1 MKPSLSI
8 IVPTLQEEQG
18 IAKRIALLAQAENV
32 EIIVC
37 DGGSRDQTVAE
48 AKKHANLVLE
58 GSKGRSRQMN
68 LGASHASS
76 EYLLF
81 LHADCSPAHGFVQV
95 IQEALSNPKTIAG
108 CFKMKVHGGG
118 LAYRCIEKAASARVK
133 ILKLIYGDQGMFL
146 RKSDFERLG
155 GFPDL
160 DFMED
165 LFFSRALAR
174 QGSLRVVN
182 FPIEVSARRWQ
193 KHGIIRQS
201 IRNWTLTILAFL
213 GVHPNKLARFYPA
226 TR

>member
-48 AKKHANLVLE
+48 AKKYAHQVLI
-58 GSKGRSRQMN
+58 SPPGRSRQMN
-68 LGASHASS
+68 LGAKNASS

-81 LHADCSPAHGFVQV
+81 LHADCSPAHGFVRV

-108 CFKMKVHGGG
+108 CFQMKVPGSGFS
-118 LAYRCIEKAASARVK
+118 YRCIEKAASARVK

-155 GFPDL
+155 GFPEL

-165 LFFSRALAR
+165 LFFSKTLAR